1 MKNLLLFLLGFI
13 SLNLNS
19 QTFSAIGDTIPDD
32 GSTSRDFN
40 INVSGLQNT
49 TNANFGISTVC
60 FTIQHTYDSDLNCW
74 LISPSGISVPLFQT
88 IGGDGDNF
96 ISTCLNMTASLPIQ
110 SQIAPFTGTYLP
122 IGNIGNLNNGSDPN
136 GNWKLRIY
144 DNYPQDQGV
153 LIDWNIT
160 FDTNPP
166 LPSLPFTSSELA
178 IIQINTN
185 NQVINDEPKINANL
199 KIYWENGQAINTTS
213 QTEKFNG
220 PIGIEVRGSSSQ
232 MFPKKSY
239 GFETQDVVGNSIDT
253 ALNYFPRESD
263 WILSANYTDKSFMNN
278 VLAYHLSNQFG
289 HYAPRT
295 QFVELVIDNN
305 YQGVYVFMEKLK
317 RDKNR
322 INISKLTNT
331 DISGDNLTGGY
342 IVKID
347 KTTGSAGSSSFQSNF
362 APYNNGNGETI
373 NFLYDYPSD
382 LNILPVQQDY
392 IKLYIDTFE
401 NALFNGQTNI
411 INGGWRNYASENSFI
426 DYLIMNEISKNV
438 DGYRISTYL
447 HKDKKSKGGKL
458 KAGPVWDYDIAFGNA
473 DYCNGNTTDGWAYE
487 FNDICGGPWLVPF
500 WWKKLMTEDTIFQH
514 NLGCRYRE
522 LRSTFL
528 DTTYLFN
535 YIDST
540 SNYMLNA
547 VNRNFATWQI
557 LGTYI
562 WPNPSPIPATY
573 LEEINELKNWLRNRL
588 SWLDNHMP
596 NQCLDLSVQQL
607 EELEFSIYPN
617 PIQNQFILSS
627 EFPIEQLILT
637 NSLGE
642 KIELNYKLENKAVHF
657 DCSNLVTGM
666 YYLSFQSKSK
676 LYTKKI
682 SVIK

>member
-19 QTFSAIGDTIPDD
+19 QTFSATGDTIPDD
-32 GSTSRDFN
+32 GSSSIDFS

-96 ISTCLNMTASLPIQ
+96 TSTCLNMSASLPIQ

-136 GNWKLRIY
+136 GNWILRIY

-160 FDTNPP
+160 FDNNPP
-166 LPSLPFTSSELA
+166 QPSLPFTSSELA
-178 IIQINTN
+178 IIEINTN

-278 VLAYHLSNQFG
+278 VLAYHLSNKFG

-295 QFVELVIDNN
+295 QFVELVIYD
-305 YQGVYVFMEKLK
+305 
-317 RDKNR
+317 
-322 INISKLTNT
+322 
-331 DISGDNLTGGY
+331 
-342 IVKID
+342 
-347 KTTGSAGSSSFQSNF
+347 
-362 APYNNGNGETI
+362 NGNGETI

-487 FNDICGGPWLVPF
+487 FNDICGGPLLVPF

-547 VNRNFATWQI
+547 VNRNFATWPI

-573 LEEINELKNWLRNRL
+573 LEEIGELKNWLRNRL

-607 EELEFSIYPN
+607 EDLEFSIYPN
-617 PIQNQFILSS
+617 PVQNQFILSS
-627 EFPIEQLILT
+627 EFPIEELILS

-642 KIELNYKLENKAVHF
+642 KIELNYKLENKAIHF

-666 YYLSFQSKSK
+666 YYLTFQSKSK